1 VTALGAIGI
10 VVGTANV
17 APHHGNREPWFA
29 IGIGL
34 AVLGVLALWWSVTLY
49 VAHRYAESLPLQ
61 ETAPAERASDGDKRI
76 VLNEYRRRGAELD
89 AAPSDEALAREWS
102 DTVVKFLS
110 EGGWPFAD
118 VARFQN
124 AGTGTAANRLRPRAD
139 ALGAL
144 IARLGSGAIAD
155 ESGSESTEDG
165 QIGMKLDTVDPTDS
179 EGE

>member
-1 VTALGAIGI
+1 LRLGL
-10 VVGTANV
+10 
-17 APHHGNREPWFA
+17 
-29 IGIGL
+29 GL
-34 AVLGVLALWWSVTLY
+34 RFSVSLTLY
-49 VAHRYAESLPLQ
+49 VAHRYAESHPLQ
-61 ETAPAERASDGDKRI
+61 ETTPAGRASDGDKRTA
-76 VLNEYRRRGAELD
+76 LNEYRRRGAELD

-102 DTVVKFLS
+102 DTVVNFLS

-118 VARFQN
+118 VQRFQN